1 MTIVQF
7 DTDLP
12 EYAAPGE
19 RPVLQMLIDMCLRD
33 DGRVSV
39 WDGEE
44 FSVQGCNSKDNILKN
59 LAQTEMDQLEAFDKD
74 GNYLGFFL
82 LIYNNGSEG
91 EPMVVISDYSSNE
104 WCDKV
109 YYRLSEVFGGYEI

>member
-12 EYAAPGE
+12 KYAAPCE
-19 RPVLQMLIDMCLRD
+19 RPVLQLLVDLCLRD

-44 FSVQGCNSKDNILKN
+44 FSVQGCNNKDNILKN
-59 LAQTEMDQLEAFDKD
+59 LAQTDMDQLEAYDKD
-74 GNYLGFFL
+74 GNCRGWFS
-82 LIYNNGSEG
+82 LIYNNGSER
-91 EPMVVISDYSSNE
+91 EPMIVISDYSVNDWTE
-104 WCDKV
+104 NV
-109 YYRLSEVFGGYEI
+109 YRKLDEAFGGVEV